1 MAAAYGT
8 GGTGRSPDDRKEQ
21 VAPPGAGYH
30 AQTKSLV
37 ARGAQTARAVAPCQI
52 LPARSAPARIRQ
64 RATGKPGR
72 ASAVRRGSMPRGR
85 LAVAGTT
92 CQVLKT
98 LAKGLRWVRS
108 RVIME
113 LRSMSLTLIA
123 ALPFLGALL
132 PGLML
137 RAGRN
142 ACAIAT
148 GAVTLLALILLASH
162 APTVLRGDIVQTRI
176 DWLPALGLNANF
188 LLDGLGLLFAGLIL
202 GIGLLIIL
210 YARFYLAKS
219 DPMGQFYTYLL
230 LFQGAM
236 LGIVLSDNILLLLI
250 FWELTSLSSFLLIGY
265 WKHLPEGRQGARIAL
280 AVTGGGGLA
289 MIAGMLILGSIAG
302 SYDLTVILQ
311 HKELIQSSD
320 LYLPALILILAGAFT
335 KSAQFPFHFWLP
347 HAMAAPTPVSAYLHS
362 ATMVKAGLFLMARL
376 WPVLAGTPEWFW
388 IVATTGLVTML
399 MAAKIALFKDDL
411 KALLAYSTV
420 SHLGLITML
429 LGFGTKAAA
438 AVATFHIINHATFK
452 AALFMTAGIV
462 DHAAHTRDLS
472 RLGGLRTLM
481 PVTFTI
487 ALLAS
492 LSMAGIPPLNGFLS
506 KEMMLEEAAHIH
518 WLTPWAMG
526 LLATMGAL
534 LSAAYSFRFL
544 AHGFLGPVR
553 SDYPQAPHDPGPGL
567 WSAPALLTG
576 LVVIIGLFPMLTA
589 AWLVDVAAT
598 AVAREAIHIQ
608 IAHWHGLASPALWM
622 SLAAIGGGL
631 ATLGAY
637 PSLRA
642 LWDTTPRPE
651 AKRLFDGIIEPLA
664 ALARTTTEGLHNGSF
679 GRAVTLATLA
689 IAAAALWAFTGGSH
703 TPGTRTLLPADPVV
717 LAVWAVLMLA
727 ALATPLLHRNR
738 MVALILT
745 GVVGLLIAPLF
756 ALFSAP
762 DLALTQAS
770 VEVVTILLMLLAL
783 HFLPKNTPT
792 ESPGPRRLRDAGV
805 AGIAGLG
812 IGALAYAMMTRQPA
826 FDPISAFHLAQ
837 SKPGAGGTNA
847 VNTIIVD
854 FRGYDTFGEIIVL
867 GIAALIIFALSQS
880 LLQSPAV
887 TRRLAA
893 FSDKG
898 ESGDR
903 HPMML
908 VVSTRLLLPMAML
921 VGVYIYLRGHNMPG
935 GGFVAGLVF
944 AIAYLMQYMASGY
957 DWSHARQRYDHHVL
971 IGWGVLAAA
980 LAGVGPWLLGLP
992 FLTSGYTYVHLWPLE
1007 EFELASAAIFDLGV
1021 FLCVLGAVLLA
1032 LASLSRL
1039 ARRTGEGINT
1049 RAYDIE
1055 GGK

>member
-1 MAAAYGT
+1 
-8 GGTGRSPDDRKEQ
+8 
-21 VAPPGAGYH
+21 
-30 AQTKSLV
+30 
-37 ARGAQTARAVAPCQI
+37 
-52 LPARSAPARIRQ
+52 
-64 RATGKPGR
+64 
-72 ASAVRRGSMPRGR
+72 
-85 LAVAGTT
+85 
-92 CQVLKT
+92 
-98 LAKGLRWVRS
+98 
-108 RVIME
+108 
-113 LRSMSLTLIA
+113 MSLALIA

-132 PGLML
+132 PGLMI

-142 ACAIAT
+142 ACAASA
-148 GAVTLLALILLASH
+148 GAVSLLALLLLARH
-162 APTVLRGDIVQTRI
+162 APAVLSGDIVQTRI
-176 DWLPALGLNANF
+176 DWLPALGLNATF
-188 LLDGLGLLFAGLIL
+188 FLDGLGLLFAGLIL

-210 YARFYLAKS
+210 YARFYLSAR

-265 WKHLPEGRQGARIAL
+265 WKHLPEGRQGARMAL

-289 MIAGMLILGSIAG
+289 MIAGMLILGNIVG
-302 SYDLTVILQ
+302 SYDLTVILEQ
-311 HKELIQSSD
+311 KDLIQASPW
-320 LYLPALILILAGAFT
+320 YLPALILILLGAFT

-362 ATMVKAGLFLMARL
+362 ATMVKAGLFLMARM

-388 IVATTGLVTML
+388 IVSTAGLVTMV

-411 KALLAYSTV
+411 KALLAFSTV

-438 AVATFHIINHATFK
+438 TVAVFHILNHATFK
-452 AALFMTAGIV
+452 AALFMSAGIV
-462 DHAAHTRDLS
+462 DHEAQTRDLR

-481 PVTFTI
+481 PITFGIVT
-487 ALLAS
+487 LAS

-506 KEMMLEEAAHIH
+506 KELMLEEAAHTQ

-526 LLATMGAL
+526 TLATIGAL
-534 LSAAYSFRFL
+534 FSVAYSFRFL

-553 SDYPQAPHDPGPGL
+553 TDYPHQPHDPGPGL
-567 WSAPALLTG
+567 WAAPALLAV
-576 LVVIIGLFPMLTA
+576 LVVVIGLFPMLSA
-589 AWLVDVAAT
+589 AWLVDAAAS
-598 AVAREAIHIQ
+598 AVTGDPVHVHIS
-608 IAHWHGLASPALWM
+608 HWHGLDAPALWM
-622 SLAAIGGGL
+622 SLVAIGGGL
-631 ATLGAY
+631 MALGAY
-637 PSLRA
+637 PRLRA
-642 LWDTTPRPE
+642 LWDATPRPE
-651 AKRLFDGIIEPLA
+651 AKRLFDGVIEPLA
-664 ALARTTTEGLHNGSF
+664 ALARRVTEGLHNGSF
-679 GRAVTLATLA
+679 GRAVSLAVLA
-689 IAAAALWAFTGGSH
+689 IAATALWAFTTGSH
-703 TPGTRTLLPADPVV
+703 TPGTRALLPVNPMV
-717 LAVWAVLMLA
+717 LAVWAILILA
-727 ALATPLLHRNR
+727 ALATPILHRSR
-738 MVALILT
+738 IAALILT

-756 ALFSAP
+756 VLFSAP
-762 DLALTQAS
+762 DLALTQVS

-783 HFLPKNTPT
+783 HFLPKDTPA
-792 ESPGPRRLRDAGV
+792 ESPMPRRLRDAGI
-805 AGIAGLG
+805 AAIAGLG
-812 IGALAYAMMTRQPA
+812 VGGLAFAMMTRAPA

-867 GIAALIIFALSQS
+867 GIAALVIFALSQS
-880 LLQSPAV
+880 LLRSPAV

-893 FSDKG
+893 MIPEK

-908 VVSTRLLLPMAML
+908 VVATRLLLPMAMM
-921 VGVYIYLRGHNMPG
+921 VGVYIYLRGHNLPG

-971 IGWGVLAAA
+971 IGWGVLVAS
-980 LAGVGPWLLGLP
+980 LAGVGPWLFGLP
-992 FLTSGYTYVHLWPLE
+992 FLTSGYDYVHLWPLE
-1007 EFELASAAIFDLGV
+1007 EFELATAAIFDLGV

-1039 ARRTGEGINT
+1039 ARRTGEGVNT
-1049 RAYDIE
+1049 RAYDTE
-1055 GGK
+1055 GGAR